1 MRTEGE
7 RHRSLDAKV
16 IAALDRAGD
25 ALHVLARRVA
35 EQHDLSSTQLRVLTW
50 LYTGPPPPARST
62 ALARELNV
70 ADPTVSDAI
79 AALVRKDLVARRQ
92 DRLDRRSRE
101 LVLTAA
107 GRRVAAKVSRWT
119 APAEIAASR
128 LDRAETEQLLDTLVQ
143 LLAKL
148 HEAELLPVSRTCSTC
163 AQLETVETQ
172 PRSYRCSFY
181 GTDMTVAEL
190 RVDCAE
196 HLARS

>member
-1 MRTEGE
+1 VRTQGE
-7 RHRSLDAKV
+7 RHHGLDAKV
-16 IAALDRAGD
+16 IAALDRVGD
-25 ALHVLARRVA
+25 ALHVLARRAA
-35 EQHDLSSTQLRVLTW
+35 EQYDLSSTQLRVLAW

-79 AALVRKDLVARRQ
+79 AALVRKDLVVRRR
-92 DRLDRRSRE
+92 DAGDRRSHQ
-101 LVLTAA
+101 LVLTSA
-107 GRRVAAKVSRWT
+107 GRRTATRISRWT
-119 APAEIAASR
+119 APAEIAASH

-143 LLAKL
+143 LIAKL
-148 HEAELLPVSRTCSTC
+148 HQAHLLPISRTCSTC
-163 AQLETVETQ
+163 AQLQTLETQ

-181 GTDMTVAEL
+181 NTDMAVAEL